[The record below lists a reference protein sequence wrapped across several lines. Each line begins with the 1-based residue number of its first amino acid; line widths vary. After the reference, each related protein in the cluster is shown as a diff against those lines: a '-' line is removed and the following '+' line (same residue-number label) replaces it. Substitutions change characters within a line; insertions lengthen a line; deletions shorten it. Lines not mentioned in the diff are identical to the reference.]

1 MIRSLKTC
9 LKSDLFRETVTIIVP
24 IWAVLGIFILSMF
37 LIFIPSLENSLTDQ
51 KKETIQTLT
60 HSAVSLLSEYQE
72 RSLTGELTMSE
83 AKSRAIERIRY
94 LRYGADAKDYFW
106 IIDLHP
112 FMLMHPYR
120 PDLEGRDLTSFT
132 DIQGGFPFMGM
143 VETAL
148 KKGEGHVNYYWQWK
162 DAPHHVA
169 PKISY
174 VKLFKPWG
182 WIVGTGIYVEDIQK
196 EIRIITSKI
205 KQIFTAV
212 LFMIFT
218 LSIYITWQTIR
229 IRNRKQTAEHTVQ
242 KEKEVLSLILESTPH
257 GISLIDKDDRYVYV
271 NPYFTKIT
279 GYTLADIPDK
289 QAWFQKA
296 YPDPEYRQR
305 IIDTWKTDFP
315 IEGRVHVRE
324 FKITCKDG
332 RNKDIEFRSSFA
344 TDKKISVLTDITQR
358 KEAETIRREK
368 DRLQGVLELSGA
380 VCHEMNQPLMSI
392 SGYFELILLDLPE
405 TDPHFPRIKKIQAQ
419 LERMADI
426 TKKLMKISRYQ
437 TKDYLDGKILDIN
450 GPPDTDPK
458 KNNRRD

>member
-1 MIRSLKTC
+1 
-9 LKSDLFRETVTIIVP
+9 
-24 IWAVLGIFILSMF
+24 
-37 LIFIPSLENSLTDQ
+37 
-51 KKETIQTLT
+51 
-60 HSAVSLLSEYQE
+60 
-72 RSLTGELTMSE
+72 
-83 AKSRAIERIRY
+83 
-94 LRYGADAKDYFW
+94 
-106 IIDLHP
+106 
-112 FMLMHPYR
+112 
-120 PDLEGRDLTSFT
+120 
-132 DIQGGFPFMGM
+132 
-143 VETAL
+143 
-148 KKGEGHVNYYWQWK
+148 
-162 DAPHHVA
+162 
-169 PKISY
+169 
-174 VKLFKPWG
+174 
-182 WIVGTGIYVEDIQK
+182 
-196 EIRIITSKI
+196 
-205 KQIFTAV
+205 
-212 LFMIFT
+212 MIFT